1 MRQTA
6 RTHHGLT
13 AFGIAIALAA
23 GLSASAN
30 DRNDVRDGIQATI
43 DKTNALQKRNAPGR
57 EIAAVL
63 FEDDLMITGEGESKG
78 YTGLASFMD
87 TFVRLS
93 AGAANCDLKLI
104 DPVRSSGNMAAAFLS
119 QHCTASKA
127 GEKEEDSRV
136 LFVFRKGEKGWR
148 VTMGHWSG
156 GAF

>member
-1 MRQTA
+1 MHHTL
-6 RTHHGLT
+6 RTRYGM
-13 AFGIAIALAA
+13 IAIGAALTLAA
-23 GLSASAN
+23 GLAVSA

-57 EIAAVL
+57 EIAAAL

-78 YTGLASFMD
+78 YIGLSSFID

-104 DPVRSSGNMAAAFLS
+104 DPIRRSGNLAAAFLS
-119 QHCTASKA
+119 QHCAASKSG
-127 GEKEEDSRV
+127 GEEEDSRV
-136 LFVFRKGEKGWR
+136 LFVFRKGAKGWR

-156 GAF
+156 GKF

>member
-1 MRQTA
+1 MHHNP
-6 RTHHGLT
+6 RTRYGL
-13 AFGIAIALAA
+13 IAIGAALSLAA
-23 GLSASAN
+23 GLAGSA
-30 DRNDVRDGIQATI
+30 DRNDVREGIQATI

-57 EIAAVL
+57 EIAAAL

-78 YTGLASFMD
+78 YNGLASFID

-104 DPVRSSGNMAAAFLS
+104 DPIRSSGNLASAFVS

-127 GEKEEDSRV
+127 GEKGEDSRV
-136 LFVFRKGEKGWR
+136 LFVFRKGAKGWR

-156 GAF
+156 GKF

>member
-1 MRQTA
+1 MRQDS
-6 RTHHGLT
+6 RTRPGV
-13 AFGIAIALAA
+13 IAVGAVLALAA
-23 GLSASAN
+23 GLSTSA
-30 DRNDVRDGIQATI
+30 DRNDVRSGIQATI
-43 DKTNALQKRNAPGR
+43 DKTNSLQKRNAPGR
-57 EIAAVL
+57 EIAAAL

-78 YTGLASFMD
+78 YTGLAAFMD

-104 DPVRSSGNMAAAFLS
+104 EPIRSSGTMAAAFLS

-136 LFVFRKGEKGWR
+136 LFVFRKGAKGWR